1 MQKKIVLLFIAGC
14 VITGLT
20 ACSAPTV
27 SGSTPEVEQNNKI
40 TADELE
46 DGCLYVLNSNGKADI
61 KEALTKNKTLDFK
74 KCPQGDV
81 NFDLKDT
88 NNSDSSVDDSNAVW
102 FTDDTDKAIPTL
114 YEGDYLLYVSSTETP
129 DPIHFVRY
137 ADYGYTIG
145 ISNLETQNNNGH
157 YFLMIDDEDYTTYIA
172 KNSDAAAITAFEDI
186 DNLYLDKVG
195 DMDINDD
202 TVSAGGTI
210 TGLKKGKSYKCE
222 FYTGSYYQ
230 DFKLTANVRAFGYL
244 EDFTTYN
251 YEFLHSSCIKI
262 DLPDYFKTGY
272 YYVNNLGMFRYVSNQ
287 DKENYNGKTYD
298 ENINWNDPIIVKKD
312 GQVLEDPTDPDIDE
326 NAGDA
331 GLSENDYSVEN
342 ANELKQKTKSWEY
355 INTEDKL
362 IATIK
367 LTNAIGNEE
376 ESILTVTKPDGE
388 EVTVQEKEGVYVFQD
403 FSAQV
408 GTYKFELTNM
418 ADRQFTVKYDTN

>member
-20 ACSAPTV
+20 ACSAPTA
-27 SGSTPEVEQNNKI
+27 GGNTPEVEQNSKI

-46 DGCLYVLNSNGKADI
+46 DGCLYVLNSDGKTDI
-61 KEALTKNKTLDFK
+61 KEALEKNKALDFK

-102 FTDDTDKAIPTL
+102 FVKDTDNAIPTL

-129 DPIHFVRY
+129 DPIQFVRY

-157 YFLMIDDEDYTTYIA
+157 YFLMIDEDDYTTYID
-172 KNSDAAAITAFEDI
+172 KNSDAAAITTFKDVN
-186 DNLYLDKVG
+186 NLYLDKVG
-195 DMDINDD
+195 DMDINNS
-202 TVSAGGTI
+202 TVSPGGTV
-210 TGLKKGKSYKCE
+210 TGLKKGEAYKCE

-251 YEFLHSSCIKI
+251 YKFLHSSCIKI
-262 DLPDYFKTGY
+262 DLPDYLKTGY
-272 YYVNNLGMFRYVSNQ
+272 YYVKNLGMFRYVSSK
-287 DKENYNGKTYD
+287 DKKTYNNKTYD
-298 ENINWNDPIIVKKD
+298 TAIDWNDPIIVIKD
-312 GQVLEDPTDPDIDE
+312 GQVLEDPTDPDTDE

-331 GLSENDYSVEN
+331 GISENDYNVEN
-342 ANELKQKTKSWEY
+342 ANELEQKTKSWEY
-355 INTEDKL
+355 INTENKL
-362 IATIK
+362 TATIK

-376 ESILTVTKPDGE
+376 ESILTVTKPDDE

-418 ADRQFTVKYDTN
+418 ADRQFAVKYSTE

>member
-1 MQKKIVLLFIAGC
+1 MRKKIVLLFIAGC
-14 VITGLT
+14 MATGLA
-20 ACSAPTV
+20 ACSAPTA
-27 SGSTPEVEQNNKI
+27 SGNTPAVQNDKI

-46 DGCLYVLNSNGKADI
+46 DGCLYVLNSDNKEDTE
-61 KEALTKNKTLDFK
+61 EALKKNKALDFK
-74 KCPQGDV
+74 KCPQGDT

-102 FTDDTDKAIPTL
+102 FVNNTDAIPTL

-172 KNSDAAAITAFEDI
+172 KNSDAAAITNFD
-186 DNLYLDKVG
+186 DVDKLFLDKVG
-195 DMDINDD
+195 DMKINDS
-202 TVSAGGTI
+202 TVSTGGTI

-244 EDFTTYN
+244 EDFTTYD

-272 YYVNNLGMFRYVSNQ
+272 YYVNNLGMFRYVSNK
-287 DKENYNGKTYD
+287 DKKTYNNKTYD
-298 ENINWNDPIIVKKD
+298 TAIDWNDPIIVKKD
-312 GQVLEDPTDPDIDE
+312 GQVLEDPTDPDTNE
-326 NAGDA
+326 NAGDT
-331 GLSENDYSVEN
+331 GLSENDYSAES

-376 ESILTVTKPDGE
+376 ESTLNVTKPNGE
-388 EVTVQEKEGVYVFQD
+388 VVNVQEKEGVYVFQD

>member
-1 MQKKIVLLFIAGC
+1 MQKKIVLLFIAGYM
-14 VITGLT
+14 VTGLT

-27 SGSTPEVEQNNKI
+27 GSNTPENEQNNKI

-46 DGCLYVLNSNGKADI
+46 DGCLYVLNGDGKTDI
-61 KEALTKNKTLDFK
+61 KEALEKNKTLKFK

-102 FTDDTDKAIPTL
+102 FADDTDKAIPTP

-129 DPIHFVRY
+129 DPIQFVRY

-157 YFLMIDDEDYTTYIA
+157 YFLMIDEDDYTTYID
-172 KNSDAAAITAFEDI
+172 KNSDAAAITAFKDVN
-186 DNLYLDKVG
+186 NLYLDKVG
-195 DMDINDD
+195 DMDINNS
-202 TVSAGGTI
+202 TVSDGGTV
-210 TGLKKGKSYKCE
+210 TGLKKGEAYKCE

-230 DFKLTANVRAFGYL
+230 DFKLTANVRSFGYL

-251 YEFLHSSCIKI
+251 YKFLHSSCIKI
-262 DLPDYFKTGY
+262 DLPNYLKSGY
-272 YYVNNLGMFRYVSNQ
+272 YYVKNLGMFRYVSNK
-287 DKENYNGKTYD
+287 DKNAYNNKAYD
-298 ENINWNDPIIVKKD
+298 TAIDWNDPIIVIKD
-312 GQVLEDPTDPDIDE
+312 GQVLEDPTDPDTDE

-331 GLSENDYSVEN
+331 GLSENDYNVEN
-342 ANELKQKTKSWEY
+342 ANELEQKTKSWEY
-355 INTEDKL
+355 INTENKL
-362 IATIK
+362 TATIK

-376 ESILTVTKPDGE
+376 ESILTVTKPNGE

-408 GTYKFELTNM
+408 GTYKFKLTNM
-418 ADRQFTVKYDTN
+418 ADRQFAVKYSTE